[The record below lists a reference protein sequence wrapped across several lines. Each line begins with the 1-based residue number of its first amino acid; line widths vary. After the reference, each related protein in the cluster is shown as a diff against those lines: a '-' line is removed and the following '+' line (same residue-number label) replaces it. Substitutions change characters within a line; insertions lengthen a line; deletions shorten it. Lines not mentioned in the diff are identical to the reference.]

1 MGKAQFHNQE
11 TGRGKLVGDDIRI
24 PFSELGFSFSRSSG
38 AGGQNVNK
46 VNTRVTLSFDVDRSP
61 SLDEHQRQLVRNR
74 LGARINRDGILKISS
89 DTYRTQGANREEV
102 VRRFYA
108 LLRSALHEQ
117 RPRRKTRVPKRA
129 RERRL
134 SAKKMRG
141 RLKRLRARKITD
153 RD

>member
-1 MGKAQFHNQE
+1 MKN
-11 TGRGKLVGDDIRI
+11 DIRI
-24 PFSELGFSFSRSSG
+24 PFSELVFSFSRSSG

-61 SLDEHQRQLVRNR
+61 SLDEHQRQLIRNR
-74 LGARINRDGILKISS
+74 LGGRINRDGILKISS

-102 VRRFYA
+102 VRRFYT

-117 RPRRKTRVPKRA
+117 RPRKRTRIPKRA

-134 SAKKMRG
+134 SAKKMRS
-141 RLKRLRARKITD
+141 RLKQLRAKKITD

>member
-1 MGKAQFHNQE
+1 MTMG
-11 TGRGKLVGDDIRI
+11 RDDVRI

-46 VNTRVTLSFDVDRSP
+46 VNTRVTLSFDVRNSP
-61 SLDEHQRQLVRNR
+61 SLNERRRQLILRR
-74 LGARINRDGILKISS
+74 LGGRINRDGILRISS
-89 DTYRTQGANREEV
+89 DTYRTQGANKEEV

-108 LLRSALHEQ
+108 LLGAALREQ
-117 RPRRKTRVPKRA
+117 RPRRKTRIPKRA

-141 RLKRLRARKITD
+141 RLKQQRNKKVID
-153 RD
+153 RE

>member
-1 MGKAQFHNQE
+1 MVQGTVVQ
-11 TGRGKLVGDDIRI
+11 I

-46 VNTRVTLSFDVDRSP
+46 VNTRVTLSFDVGNSP
-61 SLDEHQRQLVRNR
+61 SLDEHQRQLIRRR
-74 LGARINRDGILKISS
+74 LGGRINRDGILRISS
-89 DTYRTQGANREEV
+89 DTHRTQGANKEEV

-108 LLRSALHEQ
+108 LLGTALHEQ

-134 SAKKMRG
+134 LAKKMRG
-141 RLKRLRARKITD
+141 RLKQQRSKKISD
-153 RD
+153 RE

>member
-1 MGKAQFHNQE
+1 MGKQ
-11 TGRGKLVGDDIRI
+11 VGDEIRI

-46 VNTRVTLSFDVDRSP
+46 VNTRVTLSFDVDNSP
-61 SLDEHQRQLVRNR
+61 SLDEHKRQLVRNR
-74 LGARINRDGILKISS
+74 LGSRINRDGILKISS
-89 DTYRTQGANREEV
+89 DSHRTQGANREEV

-108 LLRSALHEQ
+108 LLRQAFHEP
-117 RPRRKTRVPKRA
+117 RPRRKTRVPGRA

-141 RLKRLRARKITD
+141 RLKRLRNKKVID
-153 RD
+153 RE

>member
-1 MGKAQFHNQE
+1 MTMG
-11 TGRGKLVGDDIRI
+11 RDDVRI

-46 VNTRVTLSFDVDRSP
+46 VNTRVTLSFDVGNSP
-61 SLDEHQRQLVRNR
+61 SLDEHRRQLIRRR
-74 LGARINRDGILKISS
+74 LGGRINRDGILRISS
-89 DTYRTQGANREEV
+89 DTYRTQGANKEEV

-108 LLRSALHEQ
+108 LLRAALREQ
-117 RPRRKTRVPKRA
+117 RPRRKTRIPKRA

-141 RLKRLRARKITD
+141 RLKQQRNKKVID
-153 RD
+153 RE